1 MTRPVLKREQ
11 RTLAFKCLCAS
22 LPREQLVH
30 PDLLMSL
37 EAIYGPRRCLNTA
50 DAGSNWNLDKVYL
63 YLNHRNVYRWVRSR
77 SEMFITLLEQRVST
91 NSSHCVHFSI
101 VIWHKGEEMK
111 HTVYLKLL
119 LTSISVRWR
128 MLPLAC
134 KLQFV
139 GICLSPQRKWALFEL
154 KCQMWLRPQPNFN
167 ISLSL
172 EDFWDCYLISKSHT
186 SVMPAPRSDL
196 DYWD

>member
-1 MTRPVLKREQ
+1 
-11 RTLAFKCLCAS
+11 
-22 LPREQLVH
+22 
-30 PDLLMSL
+30 MSL

-63 YLNHRNVYRWVRSR
+63 YLNHRNVYRWLRSR

-101 VIWHKGEEMK
+101 VFWHKGEEMK

-119 LTSISVRWR
+119 LTSISVRWQ
-128 MLPLAC
+128 MLPLAR

-154 KCQMWLRPQPNFN
+154 KCQIWLRPQPNFN

-172 EDFWDCYLISKSHT
+172 EDFWECYLIAFLYLRHASTQKWFRLFRLMTLTIKFELCICSTLAHALATHFLNRSKD
-186 SVMPAPRSDL
+186 VCF
-196 DYWD
+196 

>member
-1 MTRPVLKREQ
+1 MTRPVLKRER

-22 LPREQLVH
+22 LLGEQLVH

-37 EAIYGPRRCLNTA
+37 EAIYGPRHCLNTA
-50 DAGSNWNLDKVYL
+50 DAGSNWNLDKLYL
-63 YLNHRNVYRWVRSR
+63 YLNHRNVYRWVRRR

-91 NSSHCVHFSI
+91 NSSHCVHFII
-101 VIWHKGEEMK
+101 VIWHKSEEMK

-128 MLPLAC
+128 MLPLAH

-139 GICLSPQRKWALFEL
+139 GFV
-154 KCQMWLRPQPNFN
+154 
-167 ISLSL
+167 SL
-172 EDFWDCYLISKSHT
+172 EEVVLVWAEMSILTQTTTKFKHFFEFGRFGGML
-186 SVMPAPRSDL
+186 SDI
-196 DYWD
+196 